1 MARDYEA
8 TENTYLMKWTVENGE
23 SGQRL
28 DPFLKEKYR
37 KLSREYIKQA
47 IKVGHITL
55 NHEPT
60 KPSRMLR
67 SDDKVF
73 VLSVKKNEPQ
83 VDFNFEILYE
93 DDALMV
99 INKPGNL
106 PMHPTGRFFFN
117 TLLTRLQVV
126 NSNEVDASRQFFI
139 VHRIDRETSGV
150 IVVGKDKATS
160 ADLTDQ
166 FLERKT
172 EKEYLAIARGRME
185 KDEYVVNVPLSK
197 DPRSRLQLRM
207 APVEIDGAGKPL
219 FLHEDSVMTAET
231 AFKVVERVGDYTV
244 VRVKPHTGRQH
255 QIRVHL
261 DYLGHPIA
269 GDKLYGQDNLDAFYR
284 NLRDGDPQVMVEPGI
299 FLSRHAL
306 HAAKLGFTHP
316 CTKKWM
322 EFAAPL
328 SQELRDFLVKVSK
341 PAGERGRLMEP
352 ILYSTE
358 TP

>member
-28 DPFLKEKYR
+28 YHFLKEKYR

-150 IVVGKDKATS
+150 IVVGKDK
-160 ADLTDQ
+160 
-166 FLERKT
+166 
-172 EKEYLAIARGRME
+172 
-185 KDEYVVNVPLSK
+185 
-197 DPRSRLQLRM
+197 
-207 APVEIDGAGKPL
+207 
-219 FLHEDSVMTAET
+219 
-231 AFKVVERVGDYTV
+231 
-244 VRVKPHTGRQH
+244 
-255 QIRVHL
+255 
-261 DYLGHPIA
+261 
-269 GDKLYGQDNLDAFYR
+269 
-284 NLRDGDPQVMVEPGI
+284 
-299 FLSRHAL
+299 
-306 HAAKLGFTHP
+306 
-316 CTKKWM
+316 
-322 EFAAPL
+322 
-328 SQELRDFLVKVSK
+328 
-341 PAGERGRLMEP
+341 
-352 ILYSTE
+352 
-358 TP
+358 